1 MDESIRVELRDM
13 EARIRAD
20 IAGLHARHD
29 RTDHRVSAL
38 EAKAAAMDVKIEQVE
53 QVEQAVGGMAG
64 LVDRVSRIETR
75 VAIYCAGISGGV
87 WWLLEKV
94 WK

>member
-1 MDESIRVELRDM
+1 VDESIRVELRDM

-38 EAKAAAMDVKIEQVE
+38 EAKAAAMDVKNE

-64 LVDRVSRIETR
+64 LVERVSRIETR